1 MVEIETV
8 DEIAE
13 EIADLL
19 GIYNVF
25 DSERS
30 FFVGNLTVRIR
41 DAVKNEK
48 LLCSRC

>member
-8 DEIAE
+8 DEIAD

-19 GIYNVF
+19 GIYNE
-25 DSERS
+25 DGSERS
-30 FFVGNLTVRIR
+30 FFVGNLTVRMR

-48 LLCSRC
+48 LLYSRC